1 MRVKLILL
9 VLTLFLIV
17 SCASNEPGKSVTYTI
32 EENEP
37 NTFEIEEEKPLAWLE
52 QSKEKRAELN
62 EIRALREDKDNL
74 EEFEFE
80 STYKNVRRII
90 DDELVIGYVKEL
102 DNPDFKEVDE

>member
-1 MRVKLILL
+1 MEVKFMILVIVLILIAGC
-9 VLTLFLIV
+9 T
-17 SCASNEPGKSVTYTI
+17 SQEPISKTYVI
-32 EENEP
+32 EDKDP
-37 NTFEIEEEKPLAWLE
+37 NVFEIEEAGSLDWLKATE
-52 QSKEKRAELN
+52 ERRTELN